1 MHSSTDYAA
10 ALLSKARDDGY
21 VVRSLSADAGAPNWV
36 IGFHAGETEGYCRLS
51 IVLTI
56 CNTPSKLTA

>member
-21 VVRSLSADAGAPNWV
+21 VVRSLSADAGAP
-36 IGFHAGETEGYCRLS
+36 
-51 IVLTI
+51 
-56 CNTPSKLTA
+56 TPIRKLLRQVASESD